1 MPVDDDP
8 EPGAPPATGPPSRVM
23 TRRRVIVG
31 GAVAAGAAVAGGWLA
46 VERSS
51 PVRRRLHA
59 AGLLDGP

>member
-1 MPVDDDP
+1 VH
-8 EPGAPPATGPPSRVM
+8 PPATGPPSRVM

-46 VERSS
+46 VERSA

-59 AGLLDGP
+59 GLLDGP